1 MNTPESEPRRTEIV
15 EQAGCP
21 TVRFTIDDH
30 SFILPYAYFVKGEC
44 HVRDKERFLVIGYWN
59 SAKITI
65 LGHHLE
71 QLAQWLAEY
80 RLAAVHLRTAVQT
93 SVQDQ
98 VPYIEQILV
107 EATDE
112 SPSRGKTR
120 RKKPKLLTE
129 SLGKP

>member
-1 MNTPESEPRRTEIV
+1 MNEPQSEPRRTEIV
-15 EQAGCP
+15 EQAGSP

-44 HVRDKERFLVIGYWN
+44 HVRDKDRFLVIGHWN
-59 SAKITI
+59 SAKVTI
-65 LGHHLE
+65 LGQHLE

-80 RLAAVHLRTAVQT
+80 RLATVHLRTAVQT

-98 VPYIEQILV
+98 LPYIEQILI

-112 SPSRGKTR
+112 SSSRGKSR

-129 SLGKP
+129 SIGRP